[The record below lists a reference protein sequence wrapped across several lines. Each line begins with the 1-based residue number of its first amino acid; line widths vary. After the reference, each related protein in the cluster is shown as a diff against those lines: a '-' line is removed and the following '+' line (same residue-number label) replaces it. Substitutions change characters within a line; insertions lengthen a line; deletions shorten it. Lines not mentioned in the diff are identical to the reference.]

1 MTKQQF
7 NVCYIRLPE
16 LYREYF
22 RTRFG
27 NPAIFSPSSEMQFL
41 LRSQLMNNP
50 TLGKQTYKTAMSY
63 CDRAFNYKT
72 KGQAVDAAV
81 YTPAEEEKSEFVAIL
96 MPEEVVRYNRMA
108 TTSDTWQIT
117 DHGARRFRELV
128 KEDFWRELSR
138 FSEECNYRAR
148 CTGEKVTREEI
159 VSDFITMYDVPMT
172 SYENLLRYETRHRA
186 TQASNIEKRR
196 NALEMQTGNRFM
208 YT

>member
-1 MTKQQF
+1 MKQQF

-41 LRSQLMNNP
+41 LRSQLVNNP
-50 TLGKQTYKTAMSY
+50 TLCRQEKTRNVMSF
-63 CDRAFNYKT
+63 CDKAFNYKT
-72 KGQAVDAAV
+72 KGQAVDAQV
-81 YTPAEEEKSEFVAIL
+81 CMPDDAERGEFVAIL
-96 MPEEVVRYNRMA
+96 IPEQVAHYNA
-108 TTSDTWQIT
+108 ITPTSDTWQVT
-117 DHGARRFRELV
+117 ANGVRRLRELI

-148 CTGEKVTREEI
+148 ITGEKVTREEI
-159 VSDFITMYDVPMT
+159 VSDFITMYNVPMT
-172 SYENLLRYETRHRA
+172 SYENFLRYETRHRVSA
-186 TQASNIEKRR
+186 ASNIEKKR